1 MEEKRIKIPCNK
13 KVRDYTIN
21 NLKKL
26 CGLTVSRAYEKF
38 IEKGAIS
45 VEESLAPDNRIE
57 QLIKLINRF
66 TIPKSVPV
74 RPVDKRHMEQFRER
88 WKKHLES
95 LPVNN
100 AADSKPVYLIDAV
113 NRILKRRKSRIQCTR
128 IHLMWHLDLQGED
141 HMIPEE
147 IATAITKFGLSDW
160 SDVRPLIDNSQYN
173 IRISGN
179 GTKEIEQEEFLKAI
193 EFIYQI
199 PNFHVDEG
207 MKERILNDIK
217 VLQDFFRDKLE
228 DLCDD
233 CKDRF
238 ERSPLRILDCK
249 ADADK
254 PYMADAPKITD
265 CLCEECQDHFHKVQH
280 FLTEAGVEFELDARL
295 VRGLDY
301 YTKTAFEIKYPPL
314 GAQSAVAGGGRY
326 DGLIEEIGGNPTPAV
341 GFATGLERVL
351 LALEKQNLLPEMDT
365 KTDAFV
371 VALGEEAQGA
381 AFKLLTKL
389 RQAGLKAGMDYA
401 GRSMKAQMKQANKA
415 NARFAL
421 IIGEDEVKEACVQLK
436 DMEKSEQEKVSFD
449 NIIEKLCAEVK
460 G

>member
-1 MEEKRIKIPCNK
+1 MLTNAPRGTKDILPDTVGQWTYVEEKI
-13 KVRDYTIN
+13 RDLCARYGYKEIRTPMFEHTELFHRGIGEGTDVVDKEMYTFTDRGDRSITLRPEN
-21 NLKKL
+21 
-26 CGLTVSRAYEKF
+26 TASAVRAYLQNKLYGDSSLVKLFYIGSMFRYDRPQAGRMREFHQFGVEALGESNPAVDAEIIMLAMDLLGGLGLKDL
-38 IEKGAIS
+38 KLSLNS
-45 VEESLAPDNRIE
+45 VGC
-57 QLIKLINRF
+57 
-66 TIPKSVPV
+66 PKC
-74 RPVDKRHMEQFRER
+74 RPVYR
-88 WKKHLES
+88 
-95 LPVNN
+95 
-100 AADSKPVYLIDAV
+100 
-113 NRILKRRKSRIQCTR
+113 
-128 IHLMWHLDLQGED
+128 
-141 HMIPEE
+141 
-147 IATAITKFGLSDW
+147 
-160 SDVRPLIDNSQYN
+160 
-173 IRISGN
+173 
-179 GTKEIEQEEFLKAI
+179 
-193 EFIYQI
+193 
-199 PNFHVDEG
+199 
-207 MKERILNDIK
+207 K

-326 DGLIEEIGGNPTPAV
+326 DGLIEEIGGSPTPAV

-365 KTDAFV
+365 QTDAFV
-371 VALGEEAQGA
+371 VALGDVAQGA

-436 DMEKSEQEKVSFD
+436 DMAKSEQEKVSFD